1 MLTEYKQVPKRVFDR
16 KLWVEKKER
25 VCVRVQNNI
34 VVEILWLM
42 LNDLCAESLRDRLE
56 FVFSPDVTHSG

>member
-56 FVFSPDVTHSG
+56 FVISPDVTHSG